1 MKRVALSILLLFGL
15 AVSAFGQESLAEE
28 LAVSSFKQSFS
39 LEVGSGFA
47 PIHTLADTRSLDVK
61 YAPLGQAIDD
71 NHPLSFTLSGVWRF
85 DRRWEAKLTI
95 DAAWFNCELI
105 QYPEFGTDPSGKPR
119 YRINYNQAEH
129 LGRINDGFSWSATAM
144 FRHIWNPQNAF
155 QTYSEFG
162 LGYISGLKDNYGMP
176 VFLPGITL
184 VGIRYRW
191 EHFYLYAENTF
202 SPAATLIHGG
212 LGWKF

>member
-1 MKRVALSILLLFGL
+1 MKRIALSILFLFGL
-15 AVSAFGQESLAEE
+15 AISAFGQESLAEE
-28 LAVSSFKQSFS
+28 LAVFSFKQSFS
-39 LEVGSGFA
+39 LELGSGFA

-71 NHPLSFTLSGVWRF
+71 SYPLSFTLSGVWRF

-95 DAAWFNCELI
+95 DASWFNCELI

-119 YRINYNQAEH
+119 YRIDYNQAEH
-129 LGRINDGFSWSATAM
+129 LGRINDGFRWSATAIL
-144 FRHIWNPQNAF
+144 RHIWNPQNAF

-162 LGYISGLKDNYGMP
+162 LGYIFGLGSP
-176 VFLPGITL
+176 ALIPGITFIGL
-184 VGIRYRW
+184 RYCW
-191 EHFYLYAENTF
+191 DHFYLYAENTY
-202 SPAATLIHGG
+202 SPAATLVHGG

>member
-1 MKRVALSILLLFGL
+1 MKRVALSILFLFGL
-15 AVSAFGQESLAEE
+15 AISAFGQESP
-28 LAVSSFKQSFS
+28 FS
-39 LEVGSGFA
+39 LELGSGFA

-71 NHPLSFTLSGVWRF
+71 NYPLSFTLSGVWRL

-119 YRINYNQAEH
+119 YRIDYNQAEH
-129 LGRINDGFSWSATAM
+129 LGRINDGFLWSATAIL
-144 FRHIWNPQNAF
+144 RHIWNPQNAF

-162 LGYISGLKDNYGMP
+162 LGYIFGLGSP
-176 VFLPGITL
+176 ALIPGITFIGL
-184 VGIRYRW
+184 RYCW
-191 EHFYLYAENTF
+191 DHFYLYAENTY
-202 SPAATLIHGG
+202 SPAATLVHGG

>member
-1 MKRVALSILLLFGL
+1 MKRVALSILFVFGL
-15 AVSAFGQESLAEE
+15 AISAFGQESLAEE
-28 LAVSSFKQSFS
+28 LELSSFKRSFS
-39 LEVGSGFA
+39 LELGSGFA

-71 NHPLSFTLSGVWRF
+71 NYPLSFTLSGVWRF

-95 DAAWFNCELI
+95 DTAWFNCELI

-129 LGRINDGFSWSATAM
+129 LGRINDGFRWSATAIL
-144 FRHIWNPQNAF
+144 RHIWNPQKAF

-162 LGYISGLKDNYGMP
+162 LGYVFGLGSP
-176 VFLPGITL
+176 ALIPGITFIGL
-184 VGIRYRW
+184 RYCW
-191 EHFYLYAENTF
+191 GHFYLYAENTF

>member
-1 MKRVALSILLLFGL
+1 MKRIALSILFLFGL
-15 AVSAFGQESLAEE
+15 AISAFGQESLAEE

-39 LEVGSGFA
+39 LELGSGFA

-71 NHPLSFTLSGVWRF
+71 NYPLSFTLSGVWRF

-95 DAAWFNCELI
+95 DTAWLNCELL

-129 LGRINDGFSWSATAM
+129 LGRINDGFRWSATAIL
-144 FRHIWNPQNAF
+144 RHIWNPQNAF

-162 LGYISGLKDNYGMP
+162 LGYVFGLKDNYGMP

-184 VGIRYRW
+184 IGVRYRW
-191 EHFYLYAENTF
+191 EHFYIYAENTY
-202 SPAATLIHGG
+202 SPAATLFHGG

>member
-1 MKRVALSILLLFGL
+1 MKRVALSILFVFGL
-15 AVSAFGQESLAEE
+15 AISAFGQESP
-28 LAVSSFKQSFS
+28 FS
-39 LEVGSGFA
+39 LELGSGFA

-71 NHPLSFTLSGVWRF
+71 NYPLSFTLSGVWRF
-85 DRRWEAKLTI
+85 DRRWEVKLTI

-119 YRINYNQAEH
+119 YRIDYNQAEH
-129 LGRINDGFSWSATAM
+129 LGRINDGFRWSATAIL
-144 FRHIWNPQNAF
+144 RHIWNPQNAF

-162 LGYISGLKDNYGMP
+162 LGYVFGSGVPALIPDLTFIG
-176 VFLPGITL
+176 L
-184 VGIRYRW
+184 RYCW
-191 EHFYLYAENTF
+191 NHFYLYAENTF

>member
-1 MKRVALSILLLFGL
+1 MKRVALSILFVFGL
-15 AVSAFGQESLAEE
+15 AISAFGQESLAEE
-28 LAVSSFKQSFS
+28 LELSSFKRSFS
-39 LEVGSGFA
+39 LELGSGFA

-71 NHPLSFTLSGVWRF
+71 SYPLSFTLSGVWRF

-95 DAAWFNCELI
+95 DASWFNCELI
-105 QYPEFGTDPSGKPR
+105 QYPEFGTDPSGQPR

-129 LGRINDGFSWSATAM
+129 LGRINDGFRWSATAIL
-144 FRHIWNPQNAF
+144 RHIWNPQNAF

-162 LGYISGLKDNYGMP
+162 LGYIFGLGSP
-176 VFLPGITL
+176 ALIPGITFIGL
-184 VGIRYRW
+184 RYCW
-191 EHFYLYAENTF
+191 DHFYLYAENTF

>member
-1 MKRVALSILLLFGL
+1 MKRVALSILFVFGL
-15 AVSAFGQESLAEE
+15 AISAFGQESLAEE
-28 LAVSSFKQSFS
+28 LELSSFKRSFS
-39 LEVGSGFA
+39 LELGSGFA

-71 NHPLSFTLSGVWRF
+71 NYPLSFTLSGVWRF
-85 DRRWEAKLTI
+85 NRRWEAKLTI

-119 YRINYNQAEH
+119 YRIDYNQAEH
-129 LGRINDGFSWSATAM
+129 LGRINDGFRWSATAIL
-144 FRHIWNPQNAF
+144 RHIWNPQNAF

-162 LGYISGLKDNYGMP
+162 LGYVFGSGVPALI
-176 VFLPGITL
+176 PGLTFIGL
-184 VGIRYRW
+184 RYCW

-202 SPAATLIHGG
+202 SPAATLFHGG
-212 LGWKF
+212 FGWKF